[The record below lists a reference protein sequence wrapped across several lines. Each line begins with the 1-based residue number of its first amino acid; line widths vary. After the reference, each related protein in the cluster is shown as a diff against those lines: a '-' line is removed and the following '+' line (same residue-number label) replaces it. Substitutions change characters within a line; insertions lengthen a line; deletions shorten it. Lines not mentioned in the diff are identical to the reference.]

1 MMEDW
6 VSESVTKLSLCSWH
20 SLAGHLW
27 HSGWSGSCIGKWW
40 FADCVRTLQG
50 RRVKKSRSQA
60 PDPSCDMLRCWTLTL
75 AGWRPVYHPEQCRLW
90 CNFEAQGSGSMVN
103 MHLESFGKN
112 MKGFL
117 KDPANTLDD
126 CVGVRH
132 GGVHHGKLS
141 NATPFDFRS
150 RNAEWGYRDID
161 EIVAEA
167 SKCGL
172 LFQSKKAM
180 PAQLDFK
187 STAVF
192 LLNCLVF
199 RF

>member
-1 MMEDW
+1 MMKDW
-6 VSESVTKLSLCSWH
+6 VSDQTLSLFMA
-20 SLAGHLW
+20 L
-27 HSGWSGSCIGKWW
+27 SCRSPVAFWLERVMHWKMVVCWLCTDPSRP
-40 FADCVRTLQG
+40 ASQE
-50 RRVKKSRSQA
+50 VKKSSSWSQLRYVA
-60 PDPSCDMLRCWTLTL
+60 MLNSNSATL